1 MGSANN
7 QRIGRLHKN
16 HARNNGRKF
25 SDTFQSS
32 KNVHKREEE
41 GHREDVRHRLHR
53 AISMGNGSSI
63 LQHTSLAFTRLFV
76 LKSFPS
82 IKPYGNQELHRA
94 CEAPSLSLLFA
105 LYRLYLV
112 KTNCPTLT

>member
-53 AISMGNGSSI
+53 AINMGNGSSI
-63 LQHTSLAFTRLFV
+63 LQRASLGVTWLFV

-82 IKPYGNQELHRA
+82 IKPYGYQELHGARQAYPA
-94 CEAPSLSLLFA
+94 C
-105 LYRLYLV
+105 RV
-112 KTNCPTLT
+112 KA